1 MKEVTDTFLSW
12 QMRNADAKAD
22 RTPRPWDRR
31 RDLMLSSIPYLDS
44 TLARL
49 RLTPSRL
56 ERIVREADAGDPR
69 EQAQLFD
76 AMLEKETRFA
86 AHLQTRRLAVLSCP
100 WKIESSKEP
109 QLAEEITEMLRKA
122 DLRKA
127 IGGLMRAVGTGYA
140 GVVADWAPG
149 GSLVRGFKPVA
160 ADRWT
165 FDDAGYPAVMDDT
178 AFGVPLSSYHPAQ
191 ILYVQADGTAGLP
204 CQCGLLRS
212 LLWLYL
218 FKNAGF
224 RDWAVFLERF
234 GIPFILGKIPSGD
247 FKDPKLRDELLRSI
261 MNVRNG
267 GGGVGTTETD
277 MQMLN
282 GASSGNQQAF
292 EAFQRYC
299 DETATL
305 LILGQLASS
314 DHAGGL
320 SAGTAQDEV
329 RQDLLQADCA
339 LVEPQVQKLVDWYC
353 ILRYGRPDA
362 GDLRFRIDCQKPE
375 DMTARAQRDA
385 QVAQAAGMRL
395 SKQYAE
401 ETYGVR
407 LEEAPQPPPAP
418 QGLDQLGF
426 SDGPRPA
433 TRLTAAERRV
443 QSIAE
448 NAIARLVETDALE
461 AWRAPIDAAIRK
473 HFGDV
478 DPEGLDDRQLLAA
491 FAERAPAFLASLP
504 GVMDAID
511 DRELTRALG
520 ESMLAGYLDGL
531 MPPGF
536 WKRRPLPAEPE
547 GAK

>member
-1 MKEVTDTFLSW
+1 MQEVNDTFLAW

-22 RTPRPWDRR
+22 RQPHPWDRR

-49 RLTPSRL
+49 RLTPAKL

-76 AMLEKETRFA
+76 AMLEKEPRFA

-100 WKIESSKEP
+100 WKVESSKSPE
-109 QLAEEITEMLRKA
+109 LAGEVTEMLRRA
-122 DLRKA
+122 DLRGA
-127 IGGLMRAVGTGYA
+127 LSGLMRAVGHGYA
-140 GVVADWAPG
+140 GVAVDWAPG
-149 GSLVRGFKPVA
+149 GAMVRGFRPVA
-160 ADRWT
+160 SDRWT
-165 FDDAGYPAVMDDT
+165 FDEAGYPAIMDDT
-178 AFGVPLSSYHPAQ
+178 ALGHPLSSYHPAQ
-191 ILYVQADGTAGLP
+191 VLYVRADGAAGLP

-339 LVEPQVQKLVDWYC
+339 LLEPQVQKLVDWYC
-353 ILRYGRPDA
+353 ILRHGMPDA
-362 GDLRFRIDCQKPE
+362 GDLRFVIDCQKPE

-418 QGLDQLGF
+418 DGLSGMGF
-426 SDGPRPA
+426 SDRDRPA
-433 TRLTAAERRV
+433 TLPAAERRV
-443 QSIAE
+443 QSIA
-448 NAIARLVETDALE
+448 RRALE
-461 AWRAPIDAAIRK
+461 RVIEPEALAAWAGPVEEAVRK
-473 HFGDV
+473 HFGDI
-478 DPEGLDDRQLLAA
+478 DPDGMDDRQLLAA
-491 FAERAPAFLASLP
+491 FAERAPAFLQSLP
-504 GVMDAID
+504 GVMDAMD
-511 DRELTRALG
+511 DRTLVRALG
-520 ESMLAGYLDGL
+520 EAMLAGYLDGL
-531 MPPGF
+531 MPASF
-536 WKRRPLPAEPE
+536 WRKRPNIR
-547 GAK
+547 G